1 MPRLPSNTDFTVT
14 VDGVGRFTFG
24 QRKMRDELAIQREFA
39 RIIDGVE
46 PTAFLQAVGGWISA
60 LKVLTVSAPEGWDP
74 DEMDPLDD
82 ATYSKLRRVYEALIE
97 QERSFR
103 PSKSETSEGPS
114 A

>member
-46 PTAFLQAVGGWISA
+46 PTAFLQAVGVHLEFQSR
-60 LKVLTVSAPEGWDP
+60 
-74 DEMDPLDD
+74 
-82 ATYSKLRRVYEALIE
+82 LRDVAAGSQRDRRILLRAD
-97 QERSFR
+97 
-103 PSKSETSEGPS
+103 
-114 A
+114 